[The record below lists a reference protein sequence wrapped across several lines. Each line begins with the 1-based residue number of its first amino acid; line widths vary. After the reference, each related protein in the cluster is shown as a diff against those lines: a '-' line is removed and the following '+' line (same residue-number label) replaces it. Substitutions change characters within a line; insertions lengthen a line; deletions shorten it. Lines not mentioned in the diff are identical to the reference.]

1 MPGNNT
7 NAESRLPHLRLVC
20 AALQAAGEAIVITD
34 RDGLIEWANPE
45 FTALTGYTLDEAI
58 GQNPR
63 LLKSGVQDESVYADL
78 WRTILSGA
86 NWQGRIT
93 NRRKNG
99 SFYVEEMKITPVR
112 EESRPITHFVA
123 IKRDITERNA
133 AETLLIEKEE
143 RYRQLFDEAPVAYH
157 EIDSNGIIRKVNRAE
172 CELLGYAAE
181 DLVGRPV
188 WELVAPD
195 IIEMVRGV
203 LGQKLRGEIPLVT
216 VRRSYA
222 RSDGS
227 LRTVEIHEKPI
238 RDASGKVTGIR
249 SALLDV
255 TEQAKTEIA
264 LIQARET
271 AEEAVRAKSEFL
283 AAMSHE
289 IRTPM
294 NGIIGMTGLLLD
306 TPLAE
311 EQQEFA
317 EAVRHSADALL
328 TIINDILDFSK
339 IEAGKLELENIEFD
353 LHASLEEV
361 VDLLAVKAQEKDLEL
376 VFWYAPEAPRWV
388 VGDSGRIRQ
397 IVLNFLS
404 NALKFTASGH
414 VLLEVK
420 ATPLDENVS
429 NIEILVHDTG
439 IGIKEA
445 KLPLMFQ
452 KFSQADSSTTRKFGG
467 TGLGLAICRQLA
479 DRMNGGVGVKSIP
492 GQGSTFFC
500 RLPLRLAK
508 EQIETATPAGI
519 IAGKRVLVVDDNG
532 ASRLIE
538 ARLCERWEMEV
549 EATATAGEAFSLLER
564 AHAAGRPFALLLA
577 DYCMPE
583 MDGEHLLQ
591 KIRQHPE
598 LHSLPVLLLT
608 SVHQR
613 GSVQRFSSLGCNAY
627 LMKPVKAAVLRD
639 AIARVLGSA
648 QVAGQTE
655 MLVRPSHSRVKQ
667 PALSGPSD
675 PLEFA
680 GCRALLVEDNG
691 VNQRVGARL
700 LEKLGCRVDVAAN
713 GIEALQ
719 MVARL
724 PYDIIFMDCQMPEMD
739 GYEATS
745 RIRRRETG
753 VQHTPVIAMTACA
766 MEGDRKRCFDA
777 GMDDYLSKPVRPDH
791 LKSAL
796 KRWTRSVAP
805 AA

>member
-1 MPGNNT
+1 M
-7 NAESRLPHLRLVC
+7 C
-20 AALQAAGEAIVITD
+20 AALEAAGEAIVITD
-34 RDGLIEWANPE
+34 RDGRIEWANPE
-45 FTALTGYTLDEAI
+45 FTALTGYTLKEAI
-58 GQNPR
+58 GQTPR
-63 LLKSGVQDESVYADL
+63 LLKSGVQAESVYAEL

-86 NWQGRIT
+86 TWQGRLT

-99 SFYVEEMKITPVR
+99 SFYREEMKITPVR
-112 EESRPITHFVA
+112 DEGGAITHFVA
-123 IKRDITERNA
+123 IKRDVTERNA
-133 AETLLIEKEE
+133 AELLLSEKEE

-157 EIDSNGIIRKVNRAE
+157 EIDSDGIIRKVNRAE
-172 CELLGYAAE
+172 CELLGYTADE
-181 DLVGRPV
+181 LVGRPV
-188 WELVAPD
+188 WDLVAPD

-294 NGIIGMTGLLLD
+294 NGVIGMTGLLLD
-306 TPLAE
+306 TPLAG
-311 EQQEFA
+311 EQREFA

-353 LHASLEEV
+353 LQASLEEI

-376 VFWYAPEAPRWV
+376 VFWYSPETPRWV
-388 VGDSGRIRQ
+388 VGDPGRIRQ

-420 ATPLDENVS
+420 ATSLDESVS
-429 NIEILVHDTG
+429 NVMIVVHDTG
-439 IGIKEA
+439 IGIEEV
-445 KLPLMFQ
+445 KLPLLFQ
-452 KFSQADSSTTRKFGG
+452 QFSQADSSTTRKFGG

-479 DRMNGGVGVKSIP
+479 DRMNGSVGVQSKP
-492 GQGSTFFC
+492 GHGSTFSC
-500 RLPLRLAK
+500 TLPLMLAK
-508 EQIETATPAGI
+508 EQIETASPPGN
-519 IAGKRVLVVDDNG
+519 IAGVRVLVVDDHD
-532 ASRLIE
+532 ASRLI
-538 ARLCERWEMEV
+538 ATRLCERWGMEV
-549 EATATAGEAFSLLER
+549 ESTSTAKEALSLLER
-564 AHAAGRPFALLLA
+564 AHEAGMPFALLLA

-583 MDGEHLLQ
+583 MDGERLLEAV
-591 KIRQHPE
+591 RQHPG

-608 SVHQR
+608 SVHQQ
-613 GSVQRFSSLGCNAY
+613 GSVQRFSLLGCNAY
-627 LMKPVKAAVLRD
+627 LLKPVKAAVLRD
-639 AIARVLGSA
+639 AIGRVLRSV
-648 QVAGQTE
+648 QNAGQTE

-667 PALSGPSD
+667 PALSEPSD

-739 GYEATS
+739 GYEATA
-745 RIRRRETG
+745 RIRRREAG
-753 VQHTPVIAMTACA
+753 IQHTPVIAMTACA

-777 GMDDYLSKPVRPDH
+777 GMDDYLSKPVRPEH

-796 KRWTRSVAP
+796 KRWSQPTVP